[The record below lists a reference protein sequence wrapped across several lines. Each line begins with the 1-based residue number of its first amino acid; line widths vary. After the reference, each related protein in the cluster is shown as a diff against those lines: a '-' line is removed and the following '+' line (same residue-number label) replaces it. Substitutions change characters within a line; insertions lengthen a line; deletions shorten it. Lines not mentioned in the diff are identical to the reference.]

1 MCGLGTRGDS
11 TATRVFGKRSSIGR
25 NLLASPRSALRSE
38 HELTFVVI
46 VAPATQ
52 GDVLDARRPAFRVG
66 LNVMELQ
73 EHPLAASVSGRGHEG
88 APARIALPDVTLDVR
103 WDVPGG
109 SARFLRLAP
118 AARRVPWLDVI
129 RSGTDRRRGPSLFRS
144 PATSWP

>member
-1 MCGLGTRGDS
+1 M
-11 TATRVFGKRSSIGR
+11 
-25 NLLASPRSALRSE
+25 RSE

-52 GDVLDARRPAFRVG
+52 GDVLDARQSAFRVG

-73 EHPLAASVSGRGHEG
+73 EHPLAAPVSGRGHEG
-88 APARIALPDVTLDVR
+88 ALARIALPDLTLDVR

-118 AARRVPWLDVI
+118 AARRVRPRLDVI
-129 RSGTDRRRGPSLFRS
+129 RSGTDRRPGPNLLRS
-144 PATSWP
+144 RSDSSATA